1 MKKLPACI
9 FIILAVM
16 LLAGCLPKKAPPRP
30 AQFPPDDEI
39 IAQALNNTYK
49 WLDTAIKLTDGV
61 YETAGQ
67 PPFRCKVVDV
77 PHPVGA
83 LDIGG
88 GAIARGTALGLA
100 VNAGGSGTFLT
111 VVASYTVDGKR
122 YVATDGVGF
131 GDRNII
137 HNIKIVNG
145 DIVVDY
151 LVRKYGEPMAVRPT
165 VPVTRVLAIRNA
177 TLTEKRY
184 IGYLATAGTGRGTL
198 ADLRKGGLE
207 VIKDQSFPVEF
218 ANSGKVQF
226 VAMRYKSIRSAG
238 FFLVGKNGNIVYTFP
253 ETHRPDWTFG
263 KIRAIAF
270 VDVDRDGLG
279 DVIIINDYSPVAGP
293 QDKGQ
298 PYATVHFQK
307 GDSFV
312 VDMEFEA
319 RLNDAGS
326 NADIG
331 AVLEYAGTHPPKI

>member
-1 MKKLPACI
+1 MKRLPAYI
-9 FIILAVM
+9 LLILAALV
-16 LLAGCLPKKAPPRP
+16 LAACGPKKAPPQP
-30 AQFPPDDEI
+30 ASFPPDDEI

-49 WLDTAIKLTDGV
+49 WQDTAIKLTDGI
-61 YETAGQ
+61 YEKTDE
-67 PPFRCKVVDV
+67 RLWCKVVDV

-88 GAIARGTALGLA
+88 GVIARGTALGLA
-100 VNAGGSGTFLT
+100 VNAGGSGTFLS

-122 YVATDGVGF
+122 YVATDGIGF
-131 GDRNII
+131 GDRNLI

-151 LVRKYGEPMAVRPT
+151 LVRRYGEPMAVRPT
-165 VPVTRVLAIRNA
+165 VPLTRVLAIRNA

-184 IGYLATAGTGRGTL
+184 IGYLATAGTGQGTL

-207 VIKDQSFPVEF
+207 VIKGQSFPVEF

-226 VAMRYKSIRSAG
+226 VAMGYKSVRSAG
-238 FFLVGKNGNIVYTFP
+238 FFLVGKDGSIVYTFP

-270 VDVDRDGLG
+270 ADVDRDGLG

-298 PYATVHFQK
+298 PYAAVHFQK

-312 VDMEFEA
+312 VDREFED

-331 AVLEYAGTHPPKI
+331 AVLEYAATKPPKL